1 MEVVSLIGILAAI
14 LIFIYLCVKGFNLV
28 LSALLAAFIILVT
41 SGMPMLEVVK
51 TAWAPGF
58 ASFIQNFFLIFVAGA
73 IFGRLLN
80 DGGASKSIAMGIYQA
95 ISKLKRNQKFWAVAF
110 VPLMYA
116 ILSYVGVSG
125 LVIVYTVIDVSA
137 ELFKKF
143 NIPWRL
149 YTNGGSAVV
158 GTLFLG
164 GALQLTNI
172 TPSQFTGQPITAA
185 MGLSII
191 CALVFYAYQAFF
203 IMYDLKVAEKRGE
216 GFDETGAVFY
226 QSMTAGG
233 VDSDED
239 LPPVG
244 LSVIPIVLMVFLA
257 GVLKVDVLYAII
269 IACLVCVL
277 LFFKR
282 YKSLNTTITNAL
294 VSSYAPIFG
303 VAATSAI
310 GSVIKVVPGFGLVTA
325 GLDSFDPLIKGVAL
339 IALVSFITATGAGAI
354 NSFGA
359 EVHTIFTQQA
369 GLSAAVSHRLM
380 TLASVTSI
388 SAHSPGVNN
397 AMALAK
403 LEYKKGIIVY
413 LRTGFLGGILALVVA
428 IILIKLGIFV

>member
-1 MEVVSLIGILAAI
+1 MELLSFLGMIVGIGF
-14 LIFIYLCVKGFNLV
+14 FIYLCVKGFNLV
-28 LSALLAAFIILVT
+28 LSAILSALIIIVT
-41 SGMPMLEVVK
+41 SGMPMLELLK

-58 ASFIQNFFLIFVAGA
+58 ASFIQNFFLIFAAGA

-80 DGGASKSIAMGIYQA
+80 DGGASKSIAMWMYQQ

-149 YTNGGSAVV
+149 YTNGGSAVI
-158 GTLFLG
+158 GTLFIG
-164 GALQLTNI
+164 GSLQLTNI

-185 MGLSII
+185 MGLSLI

-216 GFDETGAVFY
+216 GFDETGAAFY
-226 QSMTAGG
+226 ASMAANAGE
-233 VDSDED
+233 DQD
-239 LPPVG
+239 LPPIL
-244 LSVIPIVLMVFLA
+244 LSILPIVVMIFMA
-257 GVLKVDVLYAII
+257 GVLKTDVLYSIVVG
-269 IACLVCVL
+269 CLLCIL
-277 LFFKR
+277 LFYKR
-282 YKSLNTTITNAL
+282 YKSLNRTITGAL
-294 VSSYAPIFG
+294 TSAYGPIFG

-310 GSVIKVVPGFGLVTA
+310 GAVLKVVPGFALVTA
-325 GLDSFDPLIKGVAL
+325 GLSNFSPMVRGVAL
-339 IALVSFITATGAGAI
+339 ISLVSFITSTGAGAI

-359 EVHTIFTQQA
+359 EVNTIFTQQA

-380 TLASVTSI
+380 TIASSTSL
-388 SAHSPGVNN
+388 SMHSPGVNN
-397 AMALAK
+397 AMELAK
-403 LEYKKGIIVY
+403 LEYKKGIFVY
-413 LRTGFLGGILALVVA
+413 LRTGLLGGILSLVTAV
-428 IILIKLGIFV
+428 ILIQLGFFR

>member
-1 MEVVSLIGILAAI
+1 METISLVGILAAI
-14 LIFIYLCVKGFNLV
+14 AIFIWLCVKGFNLV
-28 LSALLAAFIILVT
+28 LSALLSAFIIIVS
-41 SGMPMLEVVK
+41 SGMPMLDLVK

-58 ASFIQNFFLIFVAGA
+58 ASFIQNFFLIFIAGA

-80 DGGASKSIAMGIYQA
+80 DGGASKSIAMGIYGV
-95 ISKLKRNQKFWAVAF
+95 ISKLKKNQKFWAVAF

-149 YTNGGSAVV
+149 YTNGGSAVI
-158 GTLFLG
+158 GTLFIG
-164 GALQLTNI
+164 GSLQLTNI

-185 MGLSII
+185 MGLSLI

-203 IMYDLKVAEKRGE
+203 IYYDLKVAEQRGE

-226 QSMTAGG
+226 ESMAISAAK
-233 VDSDED
+233 DDD
-239 LPPVG
+239 LPSVF
-244 LSVIPIVLMVFLA
+244 LSVVPIVLMVFLA
-257 GVLKVDVLYAII
+257 GVIKMDVLYSIV
-269 IACLVCVL
+269 IACLVCVV

-282 YKSLNTTITNAL
+282 YKALNATITNAM

-310 GSVIKVVPGFGLVTA
+310 GSVIKVVPGFALVTA
-325 GLDSFDPLIKGVAL
+325 GLNNFDPLIKGVAL
-339 IALVSFITATGAGAI
+339 ISLVSFITATGAGAI

-359 EVHTIFTQQA
+359 EVNTIFTQQA

-380 TLASVTSI
+380 TLASATSL

-403 LEYKKGIIVY
+403 LEYRKGIVVY
-413 LRTGFLGGILALVVA
+413 LRTGLVGGLLSLLTA
-428 IILIKLGIFV
+428 IILIKLGLFK